1 MCLPVARSRASLR
14 KTMQNTTGASLALG
28 VAALFAGCAK
38 DTATSSGSST
48 SPTGSATDESMPATP
63 DPKSGNVQCLGIN
76 ECKGKSACHVI
87 GSHAC
92 AGQNACK
99 GKGWISAPTADC
111 TSKGGKV
118 LDS

>member
-1 MCLPVARSRASLR
+1 MHD
-14 KTMQNTTGASLALG
+14 TTGARLAIG
-28 VAALFAGCAK
+28 VAALFAACAK
-38 DTATSSGSST
+38 ENGAHDTSQTAPVGAAS
-48 SPTGSATDESMPATP
+48 DKSMPQTP

-76 ECKGKSACHVI
+76 ECKGQSACHVV
-87 GSHAC
+87 GSHTC

-99 GKGWISAPTADC
+99 GKGWISVPTADC

>member
-1 MCLPVARSRASLR
+1 
-14 KTMQNTTGASLALG
+14 MQNTTGARLALG
-28 VAALFAGCAK
+28 VAALFAACAK
-38 DTATSSGSST
+38 QEA
-48 SPTGSATDESMPATP
+48 TGSGPQPSQTGSTTDKGMPATP

-92 AGQNACK
+92 AGLNECK
-99 GKGWISAPTADC
+99 GKGWISAATADC

-118 LDS
+118 IDG

>member
-1 MCLPVARSRASLR
+1 MFARCAVSSESPR
-14 KTMQNTTGASLALG
+14 TMQNTTGARLALG
-28 VAALFAGCAK
+28 VAALFAACAK
-38 DTATSSGSST
+38 QEAPSGSAQPSQ
-48 SPTGSATDESMPATP
+48 TGAAADKAMPAAP
-63 DPKSGNVQCLGIN
+63 DPKSGNVQCLGVN
-76 ECKGKSACHVI
+76 ECKGKSGCHVI

-99 GKGWISAPTADC
+99 GKGWISVPTADC

>member
-1 MCLPVARSRASLR
+1 
-14 KTMQNTTGASLALG
+14 MQNTTGARLALS
-28 VAALFAGCAK
+28 VAALFAAACDKG
-38 DTATSSGSST
+38 DATSST
-48 SPTGSATDESMPATP
+48 AQPSPAGAATDKSMPAPP

-87 GSHAC
+87 GSHTC

-99 GKGWISAPTADC
+99 GKGWISVPAADC

>member
-1 MCLPVARSRASLR
+1 MH
-14 KTMQNTTGASLALG
+14 NTTGARLALS
-28 VAALFAGCAK
+28 VATLFAAACEES
-38 DTATSSGSST
+38 DTSSGT
-48 SPTGSATDESMPATP
+48 PAPAPGATTEKSMPAKP

-99 GKGWISAPTADC
+99 GKGWISVPAPDC
-111 TSKGGKV
+111 ASKGGKV

>member
-1 MCLPVARSRASLR
+1 MCLPVARFRANLR
-14 KTMQNTTGASLALG
+14 ETMQNMTGARLALG
-28 VAALFAGCAK
+28 VAALFAACAK
-38 DTATSSGSST
+38 ENAPSSSSNT
-48 SPTGSATDESMPATP
+48 SPTGTATDKSMPATP

-99 GKGWISAPTADC
+99 GKGWISAPTSDC